1 MKRILFFLFIQISVI
16 FSLMAD
22 DGGATNF
29 EDWSYGNIYVKE
41 PNDKIALEKELMV
54 CDMDSV
60 RAFFVFK
67 NTTNDTV
74 VVDCA
79 FPIDVKLP
87 YNTGNNG
94 EKLEYEEEIINRCY
108 SYRVLTLLLGSKK
121 LFEPREIFDSTG
133 QINLTERVAE
143 MVRQHDKELKL
154 MNISQYHDYVNSLF
168 KEGYRGYIPNCI
180 IEQDGKSVDL
190 LNVGI
195 ESTVDAKHIKIQFH
209 FHHQLVFLPNA
220 YSKVTIKYDVESI
233 KQNYNGEYSYY
244 YDISTGG
251 TWKDG
256 KIKSFMAFVFDGDMS
271 SKLDYF
277 GLKKWDNLKRYGV
290 GYKKDYKPHKE
301 EEFHFVFGVNNSERL
316 AFGYD
321 DPPEYKELQSVKL
334 KDIKASASWNNLK
347 AMMDKDRFT
356 SCAITDWQNATLEF
370 TLPQDAYGPY
380 MYNGSIGRLTTKEK
394 FDEFR
399 DSLNAGFWSE
409 DINISKF
416 FPKDST
422 IDAYNN
428 VKTISIEQL
437 DEPNDTLSFDVRV
450 SDPRDYPYVFDWERF
465 NDIKHMRYFPAGRY
479 RMSIKDIFKGW
490 QCQDTTLITE
500 FCFLKIPKDIADM
513 LADDAISEMP
523 IFDGFPM
530 MLDPSLIPV
539 PVDSSAFKVDTVA
552 VAIDTVPSK
561 VITATPKV
569 VIMNREIPLSVLIG
583 ALIFTVL
590 IVLGCVYWQKKN
602 KI

>member
-1 MKRILFFLFIQISVI
+1 MKRILFYLFIQISVI

-22 DGGATNF
+22 DGVCNDV
-29 EDWSYGNIYVKE
+29 ESWSYGHIYTNA
-41 PNDKIALEKELMV
+41 PSDKIALEKELML
-54 CDMDSV
+54 CNQDSIT
-60 RAFFVFK
+60 AIFVFK
-67 NTTNDTV
+67 NTTDDTV
-74 VVDCA
+74 TVDCA
-79 FPIDVKLP
+79 FPINVNFIYTVNK
-87 YNTGNNG
+87 
-94 EKLEYEEEIINRCY
+94 EINKENYLWASR
-108 SYRVLTLLLGSKK
+108 SESTLRLLLGPKDT
-121 LFEPREIFDSTG
+121 FDCDEIKSDDG
-133 QINLTERVAE
+133 YINFNDRVYQLALK
-143 MVRQHDKELKL
+143 HDKELRVMSGEKYSKYIDSL
-154 MNISQYHDYVNSLF
+154 NFSLDDYV
-168 KEGYRGYIPNCI
+168 PNCN
-180 IEQDGKSVDL
+180 IEQDGTPVDI

-195 ESTVDAKHIKIQFH
+195 ESSVKSSDATIYMNFH
-209 FHHQLVFLPNA
+209 FHHNLTFLPNS
-220 YSKVTIKYDVESI
+220 YSKVVAKYSIESFGCN
-233 KQNYNGEYSYY
+233 QFGCS

-251 TWKDG
+251 TWKG
-256 KIKSFMAFVFDGDMS
+256 NIKSFMAFVFDGEMS
-271 SKLDYF
+271 SELNYF
-277 GLKKWDNLKRYGV
+277 SLENWDNWGTGVKRYGV
-290 GYKKDYKPHKE
+290 GYKKDYKPHKGE
-301 EEFHFVFGVNNSERL
+301 KFHFDFGMSEWEAHGQL
-316 AFGYD
+316 SL
-321 DPPEYKELQSVKL
+321 PEYKELQSVKL

-356 SCAITDWQNATLEF
+356 SCAITDWQYATLEF

-380 MYNGSIGRLTTKEK
+380 MYNGTIGKLTTKEK

-437 DEPNDTLSFDVRV
+437 DEPNDTLSFDVSA

-552 VAIDTVPSK
+552 VALLDTVPSK

>member
-1 MKRILFFLFIQISVI
+1 MMNTQNMKRILFFIIMLFSAV
-16 FSLMAD
+16 SLMAD
-22 DGGATNF
+22 DGVCNDV
-29 EDWSYGNIYVKE
+29 ESWSYGHIYTNE
-41 PNDKIALEKELMV
+41 SNDKIALEKELML
-54 CDMDSV
+54 CDQDSIT
-60 RAFFVFK
+60 AIFVFK
-67 NTTNDTV
+67 NTTDDTV
-74 VVDCA
+74 TVDCA
-79 FPIDVKLP
+79 FPINVNFIYTVNK
-87 YNTGNNG
+87 
-94 EKLEYEEEIINRCY
+94 EINKENYLWTSR
-108 SYRVLTLLLGSKK
+108 SESTLRLLLGPKDT
-121 LFEPREIFDSTG
+121 FDCDEIKSDDG
-133 QINLTERVAE
+133 YINFNDRVYQLALK
-143 MVRQHDKELKL
+143 HDKELRVMSGERYSKYIDSL
-154 MNISQYHDYVNSLF
+154 NLRLDDYV
-168 KEGYRGYIPNCI
+168 PNCNI
-180 IEQDGKSVDL
+180 VQDGKPVDI

-195 ESTVDAKHIKIQFH
+195 ESSVGRSVEMNFH
-209 FHHQLVFLPNA
+209 FHHNLTFLPNS
-220 YSKVTIKYDVESI
+220 YSKVVAKYRIESFGCN
-233 KQNYNGEYSYY
+233 QFGCS

-251 TWKDG
+251 TWKG
-256 KIKSFMAFVFDGDMS
+256 NIKSFMAFVFDGKMD
-271 SKLDYF
+271 SKLGYLNLD
-277 GLKKWDNLKRYGV
+277 KWNVESDLHRYGV
-290 GYKKDYKPHKE
+290 GYKKDYKPHKGE
-301 EEFHFVFGVNNSERL
+301 AFSFDFGISEGE
-316 AFGYD
+316 AHGYYD
-321 DPPEYKELQSVKL
+321 EPEYKELQSVKL

-380 MYNGSIGRLTTKEK
+380 MYNGTIGKLTTKEK

-437 DEPNDTLSFDVRV
+437 DDPNDTLSFDV
-450 SDPRDYPYVFDWERF
+450 SFFDPRDYPYVFDWERF

-479 RMSIKDIFKGW
+479 RMSIKDIFKGG
-490 QCQDTTLITE
+490 QCQDTTRITE

-539 PVDSSAFKVDTVA
+539 PVESSASKIDTVA
-552 VAIDTVPSK
+552 VVQSDTVPSK
-561 VITATPKV
+561 AITATSKI
-569 VIMNREIPLSVLIG
+569 VIMNKEIPLSVLLG